1 VADITL
7 TTSDGAEL
15 AAAAG
20 DLYLPLQGDWT
31 SHLTLAD
38 TPDSPPTG
46 LVQLAWHGLQLTGTI
61 LRSGA
66 AEGQTTLLVAGGRGG
81 LWRQVPAKYYDHQ
94 FAVRLPLSEL
104 LAAAGEQLSAASTSA
119 VLQGTL
125 PSWPRRRDLAG
136 HLLDDLAEATGALWR
151 VLSDGSVFFGADDFA
166 PSEAVLDTDY
176 TLLHTDPEWL
186 QQELAPL
193 TAAGV
198 PLPGQTFGAD
208 QGGGRVGRVHLE
220 DDGERYV
227 ARVWYLDPGGGQE
240 DLLVAG
246 LRALVREELRPTAWH
261 PQLSGQVVQ
270 QRADGTLDVL
280 LDDRR
285 LPPLTSVRYAV
296 PVPGAQL
303 SVPAGARVALAFAG
317 GDPRYPV
324 AQLYE
329 PGSASRAAARVDDTC
344 SVDLYTLTAP
354 VGLAGATVLVGISP
368 TLIPVTPPVV
378 ITKVVLTAGKITSGS
393 PLLKLP

>member
-1 VADITL
+1 MADITL

-61 LRSGA
+61 LRSGT
-66 AEGQTTLLVAGGRGG
+66 AEGLTTLLVAGGRGG
-81 LWRQVPAKYYDHQ
+81 LWRQLPAKYYDHQ
-94 FAVRLPLSEL
+94 FALRLPLSEL
-104 LAAAGEQLSAASTSA
+104 LAAAGEQLSPTSTPA

-136 HLLDDLAEATGALWR
+136 HLLDDLAEAAGALWR
-151 VLSDGSVFFGADDFA
+151 VLPDGSVFFGTDDFA
-166 PSEAVLDTDY
+166 QSEAVLDTDY

-246 LRALVREELRPTAWH
+246 LRALMREELRPTTWH

-317 GDPRYPV
+317 GDPRFPV

-329 PGSASRAAARVDDTC
+329 PGSGSKAVVVSGDQVDCGSLKLTVTGGGASPAVLGG
-344 SVDLYTLTAP
+344 LYTDPFGAQTVVVSGTPIPLKGKAAGSAP
-354 VGLAGATVLVGISP
+354 
-368 TLIPVTPPVV
+368 
-378 ITKVVLTAGKITSGS
+378 
-393 PLLKLP
+393 LKLP